1 MKKSISTLLV
11 VLLTTLVACG
21 GKETKDT
28 VATRNSTEI
37 DPNDKTVY
45 GLACDG
51 CTDTILVLLR
61 DIESD
66 PDTFNILQATK
77 YNHVMGRPSIGAN
90 MAVVLNAEDS
100 TVADLVINLEELKAS
115 WCYMVK
121 PKLRQRASLAS
132 DNPKTAAQQLPD
144 SVIKKFMVPREYGF
158 QLKAENVA
166 RPIGM
171 VHRNGTEEESPVEYP
186 ILKRYREWHLFNGNL
201 VLTETALDSLG
212 NAYAVNS
219 DTAQFL
225 LMTPDTLVLRFND
238 GDHGFYK
245 KIEKL

>member
-1 MKKSISTLLV
+1 MLLV
-11 VLLTTLVACG
+11 VLLATLVACG
-21 GKETKDT
+21 GKKTKDN
-28 VATRNSTEI
+28 VATASSTMT
-37 DPNDKTVY
+37 DPNDNTVY

-77 YNHVMGRPSIGAN
+77 DQHVMGRPAVGDR

-121 PKLRQRASLAS
+121 PKLRQRPSLDS
-132 DNPKTAAQQLPD
+132 SSHQMPD
-144 SVIKKFMVPREYGF
+144 SLIQKFMVPREYGF
-158 QLKAENVA
+158 QLKAENVV
-166 RPIGM
+166 RPIGF
-171 VHRNGTEEESPVEYP
+171 VYRSKDADKESPVVYP
-186 ILKRYREWHLFNGNL
+186 VLKRYHEWHLFNGNL

-238 GDHGFYK
+238 GEHGYYK
-245 KIEKL
+245 RVDN